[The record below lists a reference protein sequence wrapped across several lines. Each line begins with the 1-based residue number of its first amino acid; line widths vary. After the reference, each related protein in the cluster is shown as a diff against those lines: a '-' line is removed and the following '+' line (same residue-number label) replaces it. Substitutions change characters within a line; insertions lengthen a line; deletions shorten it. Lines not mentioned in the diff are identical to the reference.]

1 MSLWPLGL
9 QIVKGRLPK
18 AVQPSTHAVL
28 DCAIAGSFL
37 LLAARFWRRNRR
49 AAVASLICGG
59 ASAANMVLTDYPAG
73 ALDVISYRT
82 HGRIDG
88 GLAAV
93 TATLPRLMGFANEP
107 EARAFGAMALAET
120 VVTSVTDFK
129 HYERGLE

>member
-1 MSLWPLGL
+1 MSLWPLGM

-18 AVQPSTHAVL
+18 AVQPTTHAVL

-37 LLAARFWRRNRR
+37 LLAARFWQRNRR

-59 ASAANMVLTDYPAG
+59 ASAANMMLTDYPAG

-82 HGRIDG
+82 HGRVDG
-88 GLAAV
+88 GLAGV
-93 TATLPRLMGFANEP
+93 TATLPRLLGFADEP
-107 EARAFGAMALAET
+107 EARAFSAMALAET
-120 VVTSVTDFK
+120 VVTGLTDFK